1 MKNKYIVS
9 LVFSILSLAMAL
21 ILAIRGIVEGNTTAA
36 IATLF
41 WVTTASAWVS
51 VSIVAVIIEHELQ
64 KERKRLS
71 LDFDEFIKELEQ
83 ELEKKDEDP
92 FEEFCG
98 GSDNDKGTG
107 KTD

>member
-9 LVFSILSLAMAL
+9 LVFSVLSLATAL
-21 ILAIRGIVEGNTTAA
+21 ILAICRIVEGSTTAA
-36 IATLF
+36 IVTLF
-41 WVTTASAWVS
+41 CISIAGAWVG
-51 VSIVAVIIEHELQ
+51 VSILAVIIEHDLQ
-64 KERKRLS
+64 KARKQLS
-71 LDFDEFIKELEQ
+71 IDFDEFIKELEQ
-83 ELEKKDEDP
+83 ELEKKDEEP